1 MSRCILHAQNSC
13 QAQPQ
18 QHSCISGGMHCTDVR
33 LSHSSLASALYKPPA
48 GCVCLGVFNQA
59 AASAELVIEL
69 QLLVIIYGEA
79 QCIFVCRYTD
89 AAALRDNL
97 RQIEQQANLAQAQ
110 ADGLK
115 ELRQS
120 SKNFQLGKRV
130 ANKKANWKGV
140 VVG

>member
-1 MSRCILHAQNSC
+1 MALLKQFAGEY
-13 QAQPQ
+13 
-18 QHSCISGGMHCTDVR
+18 IS
-33 LSHSSLASALYKPPA
+33 K
-48 GCVCLGVFNQA
+48 A

-69 QLLVIIYGEA
+69 LPLLCLCVQA
-79 QCIFVCRYTD
+79 QCIHVCRYTD

-120 SKNFQLGKRV
+120 SKNFRLGKRV
-130 ANKKANWKGV
+130 AHKKANWKGV
-140 VVG
+140 VAG

>member
-1 MSRCILHAQNSC
+1 M
-13 QAQPQ
+13 
-18 QHSCISGGMHCTDVR
+18 HSTHVKH
-33 LSHSSLASALYKPPA
+33 SHSSIPAFPVRCTAQMSGSATAAWLWPFTNHLQAVCVLEYFTKP
-48 GCVCLGVFNQA
+48 QH
-59 AASAELVIEL
+59 L
-69 QLLVIIYGEA
+69 QSWSLSCSSWSFILGEA

-97 RQIEQQANLAQAQ
+97 RQIEQQSNLAQAQ

-120 SKNFQLGKRV
+120 SKNFRLGKRV